1 MAWVTNMRYG
11 FIVTLTTFTM
21 HYMQTVGSEPKPEG
35 VINADPA
42 NSSKTTLLCGKYT
55 FQLYLVSNV
64 FGLIETYD
72 KQIN

>member
-1 MAWVTNMRYG
+1 
-11 FIVTLTTFTM
+11 M